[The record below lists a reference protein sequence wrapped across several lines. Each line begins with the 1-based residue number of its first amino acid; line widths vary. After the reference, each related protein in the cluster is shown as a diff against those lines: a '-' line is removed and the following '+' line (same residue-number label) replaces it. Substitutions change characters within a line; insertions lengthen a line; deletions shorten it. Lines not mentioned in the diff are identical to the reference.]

1 MRQNTLRKKRAE
13 LKSPATKSGAL
24 KWCAN
29 KAALKSSATRG
40 PRGLMADIRVKFKK
54 IFIYLA
60 IACCNG
66 TGDVLLKRGMDN
78 LGEIHLNHWTHIFNA
93 FIDPWVILGILFLAG
108 FFYSY
113 LTALSWAD
121 LTYVLPA
128 TAFGYVVTAFL
139 SRVFLHETVS
149 PWRWAG
155 VLLITC
161 GVGLVARGPSLTERR
176 KEKDDTHLPTVK
188 EQHELA

>member
-1 MRQNTLRKKRAE
+1 MPSAWPPWPWFSSGNGWFDDKIS
-13 LKSPATKSGAL
+13 SPALAGDF
-24 KWCAN
+24 W
-29 KAALKSSATRG
+29 
-40 PRGLMADIRVKFKK
+40 MARRVKLKK
-54 IFIYLA
+54 ILIYLA

-66 TGDVLLKRGMDN
+66 AGDVMLKRGMEN
-78 LGEIHLNHWTHIFNA
+78 LGAIHLSRWTHIFNA
-93 FIDPWVILGILFLAG
+93 FLDPWILLGITLLAG
-108 FFYSY
+108 FFYAY

-128 TAFGYVVTAFL
+128 TALGYVVTAFL
-139 SRVFLHETVS
+139 SRVFLHEAVS

-176 KEKDDTHLPTVK
+176 HPHTLPAK

>member
-1 MRQNTLRKKRAE
+1 
-13 LKSPATKSGAL
+13 
-24 KWCAN
+24 
-29 KAALKSSATRG
+29 
-40 PRGLMADIRVKFKK
+40 MADIRVKFKK

-66 TGDVLLKRGMDN
+66 VGDVLLKRGMEN

-93 FIDPWVILGILFLAG
+93 FIDPWIILGILFLAG

-121 LTYVLPA
+121 LTFVLPA

-139 SRVFLHETVS
+139 SRFFLHETVS

-155 VLLITC
+155 ILLITC
-161 GVGLVARGPSLTERR
+161 GVGLVAGGPSLTERHT
-176 KEKDDTHLPTVK
+176 KDQALAKDSTLSKGSSLTKDTLAAKDAAISRAK
-188 EQHELA
+188 EQHEPA

>member
-1 MRQNTLRKKRAE
+1 MP
-13 LKSPATKSGAL
+13 PAS
-24 KWCAN
+24 C
-29 KAALKSSATRG
+29 
-40 PRGLMADIRVKFKK
+40 GLTADIRVKLKK

-66 TGDVLLKRGMDN
+66 AGDVLLKRGMEN
-78 LGEIHLNHWTHIFNA
+78 LGAIHLNHWTHIFNA
-93 FIDPWVILGILFLAG
+93 FIDPWVIFGIVCLAG

-121 LTYVLPA
+121 LTFVLPA
-128 TAFGYVVTAFL
+128 SAFGYVVTAFL
-139 SRVFLHETVS
+139 SRVFLHESVS

-161 GVGLVARGPSLTERR
+161 GVGLVARGPSLTVREPAH
-176 KEKDDTHLPTVK
+176 THDHSLADQQLAAAK

>member
-1 MRQNTLRKKRAE
+1 MLLDENAHPVPRKCGAITDCRVTLKKS
-13 LKSPATKSGAL
+13 L
-24 KWCAN
+24 
-29 KAALKSSATRG
+29 
-40 PRGLMADIRVKFKK
+40 V
-54 IFIYLA
+54 YLA

-66 TGDVLLKRGMDN
+66 AGDVLLKRGMSD
-78 LGEIHLNHWTHIFNA
+78 LGQIHLSHWAHIFTA
-93 FIDPWVILGILFLAG
+93 FLNPWIILGILCLAG

-121 LTYVLPA
+121 LTFVLPA
-128 TAFGYVVTAFL
+128 SAFGYVVTAFL
-139 SRVFLHETVS
+139 SRVFLHESVS

-161 GVGLVARGPSLTERR
+161 GVGLVARGPSLTVHAPAHDHECPPA
-176 KEKDDTHLPTVK
+176 DHQLAPSK

>member
-1 MRQNTLRKKRAE
+1 MTLKKS
-13 LKSPATKSGAL
+13 L
-24 KWCAN
+24 
-29 KAALKSSATRG
+29 
-40 PRGLMADIRVKFKK
+40 
-54 IFIYLA
+54 IYLA

-66 TGDVLLKRGMDN
+66 AGDVLLKRGMSD
-78 LGEIHLNHWTHIFNA
+78 LGQIHLHHWTHIFAA
-93 FIDPWVILGILFLAG
+93 FLNPWIIFGIFCLAG

-121 LTYVLPA
+121 LTFVLPA
-128 TAFGYVVTAFL
+128 SAFGYVVTAFL
-139 SRVFLHETVS
+139 SRVFLHESVS

-161 GVGLVARGPSLTERR
+161 GVGLVARGPSLTVHAPAHEDGRPLADASPLADNNQFSA
-176 KEKDDTHLPTVK
+176 KDQLAASK

>member
-1 MRQNTLRKKRAE
+1 
-13 LKSPATKSGAL
+13 
-24 KWCAN
+24 
-29 KAALKSSATRG
+29 
-40 PRGLMADIRVKFKK
+40 MADIRVKFKK

-93 FIDPWVILGILFLAG
+93 FVDPWIILGILFLAG

-121 LTYVLPA
+121 LTFVLPA
-128 TAFGYVVTAFL
+128 SAFGYVVTAFL
-139 SRVFLHETVS
+139 SRFFLHETVS
-149 PWRWAG
+149 AWRWAG
-155 VLLITC
+155 ILLITC
-161 GVGLVARGPSLTERR
+161 GVGLVAGGPSLTERHTR
-176 KEKDDTHLPTVK
+176 NTALGKDAALTKDATLGKDSSLAKDAAISRAK
-188 EQHELA
+188 EQHEPA

>member
-1 MRQNTLRKKRAE
+1 
-13 LKSPATKSGAL
+13 LKA
-24 KWCAN
+24 
-29 KAALKSSATRG
+29 
-40 PRGLMADIRVKFKK
+40 KK
-54 IFIYLA
+54 ILVYLA

-66 TGDVLLKRGMDN
+66 AGDVLLKRGMDD
-78 LGEIHLNHWTHIFNA
+78 LGQIHLSNWTHIFSA
-93 FIDPWVILGILFLAG
+93 FTNPWIIIGIACLAC
-108 FFYSY
+108 FFYAY

-128 TAFGYVVTAFL
+128 SAFGYVVTAFL
-139 SRVFLHETVS
+139 SRYFLHEAVS

-176 KEKDDTHLPTVK
+176 TADRLSATK

>member
-1 MRQNTLRKKRAE
+1 MAIPGEIKIQESTAH
-13 LKSPATKSGAL
+13 
-24 KWCAN
+24 
-29 KAALKSSATRG
+29 
-40 PRGLMADIRVKFKK
+40 PRGLQGTSEVKLKK
-54 IFIYLA
+54 IFIYAA

-78 LGEIHLNHWTHIFNA
+78 LGAIHLSHWTHIFNA
-93 FIDPWVILGILFLAG
+93 FIDPWVIVGIACLAG
-108 FFYSY
+108 FFYAY

-121 LTYVLPA
+121 LTFVLPA

-139 SRVFLHETVS
+139 SRFFLHEAVS

-176 KEKDDTHLPTVK
+176 KEEAAAWHAAK